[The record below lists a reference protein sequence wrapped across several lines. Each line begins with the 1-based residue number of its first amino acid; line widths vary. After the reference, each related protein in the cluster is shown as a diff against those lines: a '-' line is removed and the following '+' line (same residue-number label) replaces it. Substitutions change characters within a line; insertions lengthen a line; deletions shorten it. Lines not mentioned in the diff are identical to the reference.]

1 MTDDGGTVIDLA
13 AERARRQVETEPLV
27 AALVITYTMGTDGI
41 PTCRATFS
49 VDNSTI
55 SDGAAWLTDWL
66 PATAQHLLDVAAQ
79 QRAQ

>member
-1 MTDDGGTVIDLA
+1 
-13 AERARRQVETEPLV
+13 V
-27 AALVITYTMGTDGI
+27 AALVVTYTVGDDGI

-79 QRAQ
+79 QRAQQAQADEG